1 MSMAVSPND
10 HDRVLIT
17 AEGFEQIRRELEG
30 LRTTERR
37 RLAELL
43 RDARGDGALDD
54 NPTLIELLDERAQL
68 EGRIATLQSQLA
80 VAEVAPPPR
89 DGPAVIGSIVRGREV
104 GSGAVFEYELVG
116 PFEGDAANGRVSIAA
131 PIGRA
136 LLGRSPGARVEVS
149 TPRSTRTLEVLQVTR
164 RRRAAARR
172 AA

>member
-1 MSMAVSPND
+1 MAVSPND
-10 HDRVLIT
+10 DRVLIT
-17 AEGFEQIRRELEG
+17 AEGFEQLHRELER

-43 RDARGDGALDD
+43 REARGDGVLED
-54 NPTLIELLDERAQL
+54 NPTLIELLDERGRLEARIAMLEAQL
-68 EGRIATLQSQLA
+68 AL
-80 VAEVAPPPR
+80 AEVAPPPR
-89 DGPAVIGSIVRGREV
+89 DGAAAIGSIVRGRDV
-104 GSGAVFEYELVG
+104 GSGAEFEYELVG
-116 PFEGDAANGRVSIAA
+116 AFEGDAANGRVSIAA

-136 LLGRSPGARVEVS
+136 LLGRQRGARIEVS